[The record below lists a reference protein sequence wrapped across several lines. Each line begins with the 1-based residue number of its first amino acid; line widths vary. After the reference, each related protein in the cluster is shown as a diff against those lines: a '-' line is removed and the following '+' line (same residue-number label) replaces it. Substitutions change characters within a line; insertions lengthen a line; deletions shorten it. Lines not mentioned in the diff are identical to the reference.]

1 MITRAELIEKYRE
14 FFVSNG
20 HKWIPGAS
28 LVPENDPTVL
38 FTTAGMHPLVP
49 HLMGESHPEGK
60 RLANVQKCIRTG
72 DIEEVGDAIHHTFFE
87 MLGFWSLGDYSKET
101 SIPYTWELFTNI
113 FGIEKDRLAVS
124 VFMGDED
131 APFDEESYNKWLKL
145 GVSKERIAKLPKSE
159 NWWGPAGITGPCGPD
174 TEIFYWIGDD
184 APPVKFDPENKLWSE
199 IGNNVFMQYNKTAEG
214 KYEVLK
220 QQNVDTGIGLA
231 RVLAILNG
239 FDDNYQT
246 ELYKPIIDKIEQISG
261 KKYVENKKE
270 FRIIADHLTAAVFA
284 IADGVKPTRKEAG
297 SIVSKLIR
305 VSASKIQQLSGKLE
319 LNNIVDVIAEIY
331 CDQKN
336 IVTNISEIRE
346 EINSGLKKFSDVINN
361 LLRIE
366 EEEQKHINL
375 VSMKDF
381 KVIATR
387 DKFGKKIWDPWHFLN
402 VANKIL
408 NGDFEQDEHG
418 GDLTLIGNLSNYMI
432 YNGEYASESNQ
443 LFDYISKHYLS
454 EITRVLAGDKI
465 DNSFADVVKNASM
478 ATEGAVA
485 DFLFDLKQ
493 TYGADEDLLYM
504 LFSKNGLDKRNPKLV
519 DRLIEKFHDRVVEH
533 QKLSRTASAGMFKG
547 GLADAGEVTTKY
559 HTATHLLQEALREV
573 LGEHVSQKGSN
584 ITPERTRF
592 DFAHPE
598 KMTEDQIKKVEDL
611 VNGWIKDNLPVKME
625 EMTVVEA
632 KNSGAMGVFD
642 DKYGSKVKV
651 YSIGNISKEICGG
664 PHVAHTGEI
673 GGIKITKEEAS
684 SAGVRRIKAVL
695 V

>member
-1 MITRAELIEKYRE
+1 MITREELIEKYRE
-14 FFVSNG
+14 FFVSKG

-49 HLMGESHPEGK
+49 YLMGESHPEGK

-87 MLGFWSLGDYSKET
+87 MLGFWSLGDYSKEK
-101 SIPYTWELFTNI
+101 SIPYTWELFTGA

-124 VFMGDED
+124 VFKGDGD
-131 APFDEESYNKWLKL
+131 APFDEDSYKIWLGL
-145 GVSKERIAKLPKSE
+145 GVPVDRIAKLPKSE
-159 NWWGPAGITGPCGPD
+159 NWWGPAGNTGPCGPD
-174 TEIFYWIGDD
+174 TEIFYWIGDEK
-184 APPVKFDPENKLWSE
+184 PPTKFNPENKLWSE

-220 QQNVDTGIGLA
+220 QQNVDTGIGLV
-231 RVLAILNG
+231 RVLAVLNG
-239 FDDNYQT
+239 LDDNYQT
-246 ELYKPIIDKIEQISG
+246 ELYKPIIEKIEQISG
-261 KKYVENKKE
+261 KKYLENKKE
-270 FRIIADHLTAAVFA
+270 FRIIADHITAAVFA
-284 IADGVKPTRKEAG
+284 VSDGVLPSNKAG
-297 SIVSKLIR
+297 GYVLRRLIR
-305 VSASKIQQLSGKLE
+305 GAIARLFLLGAYVNNSAVINQISR
-319 LNNIVDVIAEIY
+319 DVIEIY
-331 CDQKN
+331 SDYHLN
-336 IVTNISEIRE
+336 EDVLGVMVDE
-346 EINSGLKKFSDVINN
+346 EAKFKTTLENGMRF
-361 LLRIE
+361 LLSKPKL
-366 EEEQKHINL
+366 Q
-375 VSMKDF
+375 
-381 KVIATR
+381 
-387 DKFGKKIWDPWHFLN
+387 
-402 VANKIL
+402 
-408 NGDFEQDEHG
+408 G
-418 GDLTLIGNLSNYMI
+418 GDL
-432 YNGEYASESNQ
+432 
-443 LFDYISKHYLS
+443 
-454 EITRVLAGDKI
+454 
-465 DNSFADVVKNASM
+465 
-478 ATEGAVA
+478 
-485 DFLFDLKQ
+485 FDLYQSYGLPVEISISVASDSNLEVDEHANKEFNDMVKQ
-493 TYGADEDLLYM
+493 
-504 LFSKNGLDKRNPKLV
+504 
-519 DRLIEKFHDRVVEH
+519 H
-533 QKLSRTASAGMFKG
+533 QELSRTASAGMFKG

-598 KMTEDQIKKVEDL
+598 KMTEEQIKKVEDL

-664 PHVAHTGEI
+664 PHVTHTGEI